1 MQILGL
7 YISRSGL
14 NVVRST
20 RHILKILKE
29 LHSAQSF
36 FPIIVTLVHDSSA
49 LLCADHINIFPMFYS
64 VDRRAIIPQVLAQ
77 SFGKDQGINT
87 VASAD
92 NVRGVSIYLIDAS
105 DIPSISALAK
115 DMAVSFPQISVLY
128 LCFERR
134 CDIVSF
140 LLTVDD
146 SDLKGYTIY
155 NFSHHRRLKTS
166 SLSSPICVR

>member
-29 LHSAQSF
+29 LHNAQSF
-36 FPIIVTLVHDSSA
+36 FPIIVTLVHASFA
-49 LLCADHINIFPMFYS
+49 LPYAKEITIFPMFYP
-64 VDRRAIIPQVLAQ
+64 VDRRATIPHVLAQ

-87 VASAD
+87 VASVD
-92 NVRGVSIYLIDAS
+92 NVCGVSIYMIDSS
-105 DIPSISALAK
+105 DKPSISALAK
-115 DMAVSFPQISVLY
+115 NMAVSFPQISGLY

-146 SDLKGYTIY
+146 SDLYY
-155 NFSHHRRLKTS
+155 L
-166 SLSSPICVR
+166 